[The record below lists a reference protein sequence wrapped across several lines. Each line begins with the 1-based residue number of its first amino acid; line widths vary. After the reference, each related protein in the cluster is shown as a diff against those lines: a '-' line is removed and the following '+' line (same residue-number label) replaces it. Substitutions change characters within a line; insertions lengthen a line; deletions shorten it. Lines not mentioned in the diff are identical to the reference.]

1 MCNLVNQW
9 VFYFSFNRSTSKGL
23 FTRNNNDSKAGISL
37 ESPTQHGQGLLE
49 TFSPGTFMQCAGS
62 LTNQISPFPPF
73 YNWILQGLHLQKLFV
88 LFYTSGHG
96 LSRIFFF
103 FQTSPCSLAS
113 TSFLGGTLQFGGQVA
128 VWKKMPCNTLE
139 WSSSRP
145 STVNITLAAGDWF
158 LTLTF
163 RKKVSTFCSHI
174 TAASCPEEMSL
185 AYPSAQM
192 GTRPVWLGSL
202 FDFLLDFSC
211 VLSCFFHVCNAQPSP
226 LSIHCVCSHMSG
238 GRALSWAGRL
248 FPVDVG
254 VIIWREAP
262 SLLHHMTHHW

>member
-1 MCNLVNQW
+1 MCRQPDQPNLSLS
-9 VFYFSFNRSTSKGL
+9 SF
-23 FTRNNNDSKAGISL
+23 
-37 ESPTQHGQGLLE
+37 
-49 TFSPGTFMQCAGS
+49 
-62 LTNQISPFPPF
+62 
-73 YNWILQGLHLQKLFV
+73 LQLN
-88 LFYTSGHG
+88 TSGPPPPETVCSF
-96 LSRIFFF
+96 LYFWSWALKNLFF

-145 STVNITLAAGDWF
+145 STVNIALAAGDWF
-158 LTLTF
+158 LTVTF

-238 GRALSWAGRL
+238 GRALS
-248 FPVDVG
+248 
-254 VIIWREAP
+254 
-262 SLLHHMTHHW
+262 